1 MRRRA
6 LIVLLSL
13 GVVLGFGSGIARLM
27 GHRHGHYGHQRWAEI
42 CAQAALE
49 ADGKR
54 AASGKD

>member
-1 MRRRA
+1 MRRKA

-13 GVVLGFGSGIARLM
+13 GVVVGFGSGIARLL
-27 GHRHGHYGHQRWAEI
+27 GHRHGHHGPQRWAEI

-49 ADGKR
+49 AGGKP